1 MKKMIGLLLGI
12 ASVFTLA
19 SCDLSAL
26 MGGGGTSENSQTS
39 QIVESVGG
47 EENSEHK
54 HKLTRVSERKATCT
68 QEGNITH
75 WTCDCG
81 AYFADAMG
89 KEEVT
94 AADVILAKEEH
105 VIKYTAGIE
114 PNCSTGGRM
123 EYWSCSK
130 CLKNYADEACT
141 QEVKLSD
148 IILTA
153 EHTLVHQEAKPVVG
167 REDGVVEHWA
177 CSECGSC
184 FADAEGTEKMKKS
197 ETVIVSVLGIP
208 DFVVEV
214 PAGRDPI
221 VLQLSDT
228 QIIDAAQ
235 ERPGRGGIDRTLN
248 ATDKMD
254 ERCFNYLEEVIT
266 ATNPDFIILTG
277 DVVYGEFDDDGSAL
291 TKLVDFM
298 DGFQI
303 PWSPVFGNHD
313 NESKKGADWQ
323 CDLFENSQYC
333 LFDQKELSGNGNYSV
348 GIAQDGEMKRVFYML
363 DTHACGN
370 ASQESKDNGHTLANR
385 VGFQQDQMDWYTEEI
400 KLLKK
405 YVPEVKISFAYHIQQ
420 WIFGKAYAS
429 YGFNQSEKYQDINL
443 DMMEGVAESDFG
455 YIGRQMKG
463 EWDTDYKIY
472 KAMKELGVDS
482 IFVGHEHCNNV
493 SVVYEG
499 IRFTYGLKSSEY
511 DRFNWLN
518 ADGTITGG
526 WIHEW
531 NVAKTGKP
539 LVGGTVTV
547 LSEDDG
553 EIEDCYNY
561 YCGFENG
568 EIDWDAYKP
577 DVPDSVMEIPD
588 FLVEVPVGRDPIV
601 LQLSD
606 TQIIDAA
613 QERPGRGGVDYNLW
627 ATDQIE
633 ERCFDYLTEV
643 ITATNPDFIIITG
656 DVIYGEFDDNGT
668 VLPAFIEFMDS
679 FQIPWS
685 PVFGNHDNESAK
697 GVDWQCAQLEASE
710 YCYFEQNNV
719 SGNGNYS
726 VGIAQG
732 GELLRVFYMMDSN
745 ACGNAT
751 QADKDSG
758 KVLYNFAGFK
768 QDQID
773 WYTNQI
779 KLLKKY
785 VPDVKISFAY
795 HIQQAVFGEAYAKY
809 GFNQSN
815 KYQDINLDTMDDV
828 AESDFGYIGRQM
840 KGPWDTDKKVY
851 NAMKTLGV
859 DSIFVG
865 HEHCNNVSVIY
876 DGIRFTYGLKSSEY
890 DRFNF
895 LNTDGTVGGN
905 YGYAMP
911 KTSIPLVGGTVIVL
925 SEDNGTIEDC
935 YNYYCGFEN
944 GKINWDDYKPA
955 EVINVNGLQYGGINA
970 TTAQMW
976 GDGPVYAEAVKF
988 DDTTNAWKVTAG
1000 GQGKLYINTSLLK
1013 GKTTLTFSLYIE
1025 NALGSGAL
1033 DPFSL
1038 RVKPDND
1045 SIAGL
1050 PGAAIDSN
1058 SKKQYIQFKVGD
1070 KADADA
1076 VRLQLGVWQ
1085 TFTVDISKF
1094 ADVCT
1099 ELSFNIYTGN
1109 TLYLKDIALS

>member
-568 EIDWDAYKP
+568 
-577 DVPDSVMEIPD
+577 
-588 FLVEVPVGRDPIV
+588 
-601 LQLSD
+601 
-606 TQIIDAA
+606 
-613 QERPGRGGVDYNLW
+613 
-627 ATDQIE
+627 
-633 ERCFDYLTEV
+633 
-643 ITATNPDFIIITG
+643 
-656 DVIYGEFDDNGT
+656 
-668 VLPAFIEFMDS
+668 
-679 FQIPWS
+679 
-685 PVFGNHDNESAK
+685 
-697 GVDWQCAQLEASE
+697 
-710 YCYFEQNNV
+710 
-719 SGNGNYS
+719 
-726 VGIAQG
+726 
-732 GELLRVFYMMDSN
+732 
-745 ACGNAT
+745 
-751 QADKDSG
+751 
-758 KVLYNFAGFK
+758 
-768 QDQID
+768 
-773 WYTNQI
+773 
-779 KLLKKY
+779 
-785 VPDVKISFAY
+785 
-795 HIQQAVFGEAYAKY
+795 
-809 GFNQSN
+809 
-815 KYQDINLDTMDDV
+815 
-828 AESDFGYIGRQM
+828 
-840 KGPWDTDKKVY
+840 
-851 NAMKTLGV
+851 
-859 DSIFVG
+859 
-865 HEHCNNVSVIY
+865 
-876 DGIRFTYGLKSSEY
+876 
-890 DRFNF
+890 
-895 LNTDGTVGGN
+895 
-905 YGYAMP
+905 
-911 KTSIPLVGGTVIVL
+911 
-925 SEDNGTIEDC
+925 
-935 YNYYCGFEN
+935 
-944 GKINWDDYKPA
+944 KINWDDYKPA